1 MRRSV
6 RSFNIPSLGYLTFWG
21 LRIGWFK
28 FPPAS
33 SEPQLRSNAPPNI
46 ERFFVWSTNVV
57 EFSEAKFQFFVHV
70 LLLDFSLVSIILWC
84 ENCLSHES
92 RFFSVKF
99 LHYTTCVTLSRLYT
113 SSSNAPPHHGKVQIP
128 QPIGHVRR
136 SNALGLPGGCWSFDV
151 TLMSTLD
158 NQS

>member
-92 RFFSVKF
+92 RFFSVCYSVKTLHFKF
-99 LHYTTCVTLSRLYT
+99 KCPTAPRQG
-113 SSSNAPPHHGKVQIP
+113 SNSPTHWARKAFKCPWVARGMLKLRCHLNVDP
-128 QPIGHVRR
+128 R
-136 SNALGLPGGCWSFDV
+136 
-151 TLMSTLD
+151 
-158 NQS
+158 QSILR